1 ARVARPLNPQR
12 VRSTHKLYRRE
23 YQASGGLRRT
33 VRSSDDG
40 APPVLDQTP
49 QCAKWRVPV
58 RYIGT
63 PAAAAAS
70 TTRLSRTDPPGCTT
84 ARTPASSRTSSPS
97 GTGKNAPE
105 AATDPRARSPAR
117 ATARRAESTRFTWP
131 IPIPTAAPPEASRI
145 ALDFT
150 ARQARQ
156 AKARSASTSSG

>member
-40 APPVLDQTP
+40 APPVLDATN

-70 TTRLSRTDPPGCTT
+70 TTRWARTEPPGCTP
-84 ARTPASSRTSSPS
+84 ARPPASSNTSSPS
-97 GTGKNAPE
+97 GNGKNASD
-105 AATDPRARSPAR
+105 AATEPRA
-117 ATARRAESTRFTWP
+117 
-131 IPIPTAAPPEASRI
+131 
-145 ALDFT
+145 
-150 ARQARQ
+150 
-156 AKARSASTSSG
+156 